1 MLVVWGVTSAVACK
15 VAIDHFGLDRCLLI
29 MIDTKNEDEDTYRF
43 RGDCEA
49 WYGDKIYSITNIGN
63 KYQSVQ
69 EVWRKHKSLNVAT
82 GAVCSTMLKRKA
94 REDWQKVHEFT
105 YQVFG
110 FEFEKKEM
118 NRALGLSVNH
128 PNSKPIFPLLMF
140 GYNKKDCIRIIE
152 QQGIDIPRM
161 YKYGFINNNCFR
173 TGCVQ
178 GGVGYWQK
186 MQREYPDKFDEMA
199 AMEHELTCSKGM
211 PVTMLKSQSKAD
223 KAKVVDGWENFV
235 FLKRHPLYPQ
245 LKCIDDMPQCKVEP
259 LFECNGFCGV
269 NDLSERNKSEFDINF
284 STI

>member
-1 MLVVWGVTSAVACK
+1 
-15 VAIDHFGLDRCLLI
+15 

-199 AMEHELTCSKGM
+199 AMEHELTYSKGM